1 MTQSYLVSVQ
11 ASLSQLSAVWLACS
25 SLPLACS
32 SLPLASSSLPLAS
45 SSLPGASTTRLVVL
59 LALSSL
65 PEPPP
70 VSFLMKPEAAES
82 LGASARSFD
91 LDLGTFRLGHFAPR
105 VFEDVLSGRL
115 LGYISSG
122 INYFSMTFYGH
133 FIRITV
139 GRHSVRRN
147 CWGDILPGRH

>member
-11 ASLSQLSAVWLACS
+11 ASLSQLSAVW
-25 SLPLACS
+25 LACS

-115 LGYISSG
+115 LGDISSG
-122 INYFSMTFYGH
+122 IHYFSMTFYGH

>member
-1 MTQSYLVSVQ
+1 MTLLYLVSVQ

-25 SLPLACS
+25 SLPLT
-32 SLPLASSSLPLAS
+32 S

-82 LGASARSFD
+82 LGASARSLD
-91 LDLGTFRLGHFAPR
+91 LDLGRFSLGHFFR
-105 VFEDVLSGRL
+105 KMDW
-115 LGYISSG
+115 GY
-122 INYFSMTFYGH
+122 
-133 FIRITV
+133 
-139 GRHSVRRN
+139 
-147 CWGDILPGRH
+147 